1 MTELINTFLNTAEQ
15 EETSKITGRG
25 RHNERRQE
33 WLVVTVQSPSILA
46 MANSRFI
53 EKFKNWINRQGYCS
67 RIPSSALAV
76 FQTTWLK
83 AGIFVI
89 FFKGSPV
96 KQKLQFKTTV
106 WWDGKKNPNNP
117 PKKPNPPKTNKSE
130 GQQNPRVSIWLDGR
144 KS

>member
-1 MTELINTFLNTAEQ
+1 MTELINTVLNTAEQ

-46 MANSRFI
+46 MANSRFT

-76 FQTTWLK
+76 SQTP
-83 AGIFVI
+83 G
-89 FFKGSPV
+89 
-96 KQKLQFKTTV
+96 
-106 WWDGKKNPNNP
+106 
-117 PKKPNPPKTNKSE
+117 
-130 GQQNPRVSIWLDGR
+130 
-144 KS
+144 